1 MCKDKKIK
9 VLLDKVRNMFYTKF
23 CKIIRNQGV
32 LKMNKINVSKAFYK
46 LPLEE
51 QEEIA
56 KVLEEKGIDI
66 QQAEMQLLIDHVKK
80 VLALDLEK
88 EIRKPLEKWFKYY
101 SRYDGMSEIIDRLN
115 LSTTQEQPEPA
126 KEVVQLQLEE
136 LSSDQLTEIEKRRL
150 EAGVDNEIDVMT
162 LEEMELYKQNLIGWI
177 TNAEMIRDNSDNEK
191 FIKAHQET
199 VDRHE
204 RQYTRLMERYSSLKD
219 ELANNSDNFSPT
231 QVELEEDQDG
241 QFIVYGVQEL
251 ADFLGWDKRRVSD
264 FYKRDRIEA
273 PAGRTAGIRPRPLWT
288 PAQAKRIKEKFH
300 I

>member
-1 MCKDKKIK
+1 
-9 VLLDKVRNMFYTKF
+9 
-23 CKIIRNQGV
+23 
-32 LKMNKINVSKAFYK
+32 MNKINVSKAFYK

-56 KVLEEKGIDI
+56 KVLEDRGIDI
-66 QQAEMQLLIDHVKK
+66 QQAEMQVLIDHVKK
-80 VLALDLEK
+80 VLALDLDK

-101 SRYDGMSEIIDRLN
+101 SRYDK
-115 LSTTQEQPEPA
+115 PEPVQDVVQEEEKPEPV

-136 LSSDQLTEIEKRRL
+136 LSSDQLTAIERRRL
-150 EAGVDNEIDVMT
+150 DAGVDRAVDVMT

-177 TNAEMIRDNSDNEK
+177 TNAEMLRDNSDSDK
-191 FIKAHQET
+191 FIKMHQET

-204 RQYTRLMERYSSLKD
+204 SQYQHLLERYSSLKD
-219 ELANNSDNFSPT
+219 ELAKNSDNFSPT
-231 QVELEEDQDG
+231 QVELEEDQGG

-264 FYKRDRIEA
+264 FYKRGRIEA
-273 PAGRTAGIRPRPLWT
+273 PAGRTAGLKPRPLWT
-288 PAQAKRIKEKFH
+288 PEQARRIKENAP

>member
-1 MCKDKKIK
+1 
-9 VLLDKVRNMFYTKF
+9 
-23 CKIIRNQGV
+23 
-32 LKMNKINVSKAFYK
+32 MNKINVSKAFYK

-56 KVLEEKGIDI
+56 KVLDEKGIDI

-80 VLALDLEK
+80 VLALDLDQ

-101 SRYDGMSEIIDRLN
+101 SRYD
-115 LSTTQEQPEPA
+115 QPEPV

-219 ELANNSDNFSPT
+219 ELANNSDNFSTT

-288 PAQAKRIKEKFH
+288 PAQAKRIKEEFN